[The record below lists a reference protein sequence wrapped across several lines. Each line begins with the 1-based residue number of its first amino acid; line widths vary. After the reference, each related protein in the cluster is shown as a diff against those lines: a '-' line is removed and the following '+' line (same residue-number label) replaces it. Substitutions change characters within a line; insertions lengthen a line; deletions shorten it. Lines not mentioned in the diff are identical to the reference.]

1 MKKIMRAFAIGAAL
15 LAVQGGAVAEE
26 QHLSLRESIALGLQ
40 NSPSLHSSVMKY
52 SYADAKAGEAAAG
65 LYPTVKVQ
73 AGYQRLSDVPAFTI
87 PIPMAPVSFPVV
99 LNVYSAKATVQQPLF
114 TGWKLQSAAD
124 AASFTAEAS
133 RNDLVRD
140 KAELVYAI
148 ASAYWNVYRAREM
161 KQVTEENVRQMA
173 SHLQDIESMQA
184 QGMATLNDVLKV
196 RVQLSN
202 AKILDSDAE
211 NNVRMTVLSFDATLG
226 IPLSTSIVLTSP
238 LTPLTKELAP
248 MGSFMTEAMENR
260 PDLRG
265 MEWRKRGAESGVA
278 AARGGWLP
286 QLYLTGNYYYSRPN
300 SRIFPA
306 KDEFKDTW
314 DVGLSLQLDLWNNL
328 TTVYQTDAA
337 RAQCAQAE
345 DGIKALRDGIT
356 LEITQTYLQVNQN
369 RERIA
374 LAQLAMQQSDENLR
388 VAKEKFSVRLTANSE
403 LLDAEVAQVQA
414 RLQLTQAFVDYE
426 LSIARLEKAAGRGV
440 VHDQQ

>member
-1 MKKIMRAFAIGAAL
+1 
-15 LAVQGGAVAEE
+15 
-26 QHLSLRESIALGLQ
+26 
-40 NSPSLHSSVMKY
+40 
-52 SYADAKAGEAAAG
+52 
-65 LYPTVKVQ
+65 
-73 AGYQRLSDVPAFTI
+73 
-87 PIPMAPVSFPVV
+87 
-99 LNVYSAKATVQQPLF
+99 
-114 TGWKLQSAAD
+114 
-124 AASFTAEAS
+124 
-133 RNDLVRD
+133 
-140 KAELVYAI
+140 
-148 ASAYWNVYRAREM
+148 M
-161 KQVTEENVRQMA
+161 KQVTDENVRQMA
-173 SHLQDIESMQA
+173 SHLQDVESMQV

-211 NNVRMTVLSFDATLG
+211 NNVRMAVLSFDATLG
-226 IPLSTSIVLTSP
+226 IPLSTSIVLMSP
-238 LTPLTKELAP
+238 LTPVTKELAP
-248 MGSFMTEAMENR
+248 MESLLTEAMANR

-286 QLYLTGNYYYSRPN
+286 QLYLTGNYYYARPN

-314 DVGLSLQLDLWNNL
+314 DVGVSLQLDLWNNL

-337 RAQCAQAE
+337 QAQYSQAE
-345 DGIKALRDGIT
+345 DGIKALRDAIT
-356 LEITQTYLQVNQN
+356 LEITQTYLQANQN
-369 RERIA
+369 RERIV
-374 LAQLAMQQSDENLR
+374 LAQLVVQQSEENLR

-440 VHDQQ
+440 AHDQQ

>member
-1 MKKIMRAFAIGAAL
+1 MKKFMRAFVIIAAV
-15 LAVQGGAVAEE
+15 LAVQCPAAAEE

-52 SYADAKAGEAAAG
+52 SYADAKAGEASAG
-65 LYPTVKVQ
+65 LYPTVKVL
-73 AGYQRLSDVPAFTI
+73 AGYQRLSDVPSFTI

-124 AASFTAEAS
+124 AASFSAEAS

-173 SHLQDIESMQA
+173 SHLQDIESMKA

-211 NNVRMTVLSFDATLG
+211 NNVRMTVLSFNATLG

-238 LTPLTKELAP
+238 LTPLTNELAP
-248 MGSFMTEAMENR
+248 MQSFMTEAMENR

-314 DVGLSLQLDLWNNL
+314 DVGVSLQLDLWNNL

-337 RAQCAQAE
+337 RAQYTQAE

-388 VAKEKFSVRLTANSE
+388 VAKEKFSARLTANSE

-440 VHDQQ
+440 AHDQQ

>member
-1 MKKIMRAFAIGAAL
+1 MKKFIRALVIVAAVM
-15 LAVQGGAVAEE
+15 AVQGAAAAEE

-40 NSPSLHSSVMKY
+40 NSPSLHSSEMKY
-52 SYADAKAGEAAAG
+52 SYADAKASEAAAG

-73 AGYQRLSDVPAFTI
+73 AGYQRLSDVPSFTI
-87 PIPMAPVSFPVV
+87 PIPMAPISFPVV
-99 LNVYSAKATVQQPLF
+99 LNAYSAKATVQQPLF
-114 TGWKLQSAAD
+114 TGGKLQSAAD
-124 AASFTAEAS
+124 AASFSAEAS
-133 RNDLVRD
+133 RTDLAQD
-140 KAELVYAI
+140 KAELIYSITA
-148 ASAYWNVYRAREM
+148 AYWNVYRAREM
-161 KQVTEENVRQMA
+161 KQVTEENVRQMV

-211 NNVRMTVLSFDATLG
+211 NSIRMAVLSLDATLG

-238 LTPLTKELAP
+238 LTPVSKELTP
-248 MGSFMTEAMENR
+248 MQSLLTQAMENR
-260 PDLRG
+260 PDLRS

-306 KDEFKDTW
+306 LDEFKDTW
-314 DVGLSLQLDLWNNL
+314 DVGVSLQFDLWNNL
-328 TTVYQTDAA
+328 STVYQTDAA
-337 RAQCAQAE
+337 RAQYVQAE

-356 LEITQTYLQVNQN
+356 LEVTQTYLQVNQN
-369 RERIA
+369 RERIP
-374 LAQLAMQQSDENLR
+374 LAQLAVQQSEENLR
-388 VAKEKFSVRLTANSE
+388 VAKEKFSVRLMANSE
-403 LLDAEVAQVQA
+403 LLDAEAAQLQA

-426 LSIARLEKAAGRGV
+426 LSIARLEKAVGRGEA
-440 VHDQQ
+440 HDQQ